1 MIQGGFSFI
10 SCVLSG
16 IYGGLERTNTSRE
29 PHSSSFILHL
39 LLLLLLMLLLLL
51 LLLHRRTEERE
62 TPPLVLQVLLVP
74 LRFPV
79 VPQVP
84 LVPHVLLVPLVLG
97 QRAQK
102 F

>member
-1 MIQGGFSFI
+1 MIQGGFNFI
-10 SCVLSG
+10 SCFLSG
-16 IYGGLERTNTSRE
+16 IYGGLERTNTMRE

-39 LLLLLLMLLLLL
+39 LLFLL

-84 LVPHVLLVPLVLG
+84 LVLG

>member
-1 MIQGGFSFI
+1 MIEGGFSFI
-10 SCVLSG
+10 SCFLSG
-16 IYGGLERTNTSRE
+16 IDGGLERTNTSRE
-29 PHSSSFILHL
+29 PHSSSFILHLL

-84 LVPHVLLVPLVLG
+84 HVLLVPLVLG
-97 QRAQK
+97 QRTQR

>member
-1 MIQGGFSFI
+1 MIQGGFNLI
-10 SCVLSG
+10 SCFLSG
-16 IYGGLERTNTSRE
+16 IYGGLERTNTMRE

-39 LLLLLLMLLLLL
+39 LLFLLLLMLLLLL

-84 LVPHVLLVPLVLG
+84 LVLG